1 MRRRDRAVADDAWI
15 RELLDNAAVGVLA
28 TVADGQP
35 FVNSNLFV
43 YDEAGHAIWM
53 HTAATGRTR
62 DNVAADTPV
71 CFTAFEMGR
80 LLPAEEA
87 LEFSV
92 EYAGVV
98 AFGRARIVVDPDA
111 ARRGLQLLLDKYFPD
126 LRPGRDYRPI
136 TDDELRRTAVYR
148 IDIEAWSGKMKRADE
163 DFPGARN
170 WLERIQLD
178 RDQTIGSEPVPGAKG
193 RWEAPPASQ

>member
-1 MRRRDRAVADDAWI
+1 MTGPGDQRTVLRRRDRAVSDEAWI
-15 RELLDNAAVGVLA
+15 RELLHNAATGVLA
-28 TVADGQP
+28 TADNGQP

-43 YDEAGHAIWM
+43 YDEAEHAIWM

-62 DNVAADTPV
+62 DNIAAEHRV

-80 LLPAEEA
+80 LLPADEA

-98 AFGRARIVVDPDA
+98 AFGRARIETDVEV

-126 LRPGRDYRPI
+126 RRPGRDYRPI
-136 TDDELRRTAVYR
+136 TNDELRRTAVYR
-148 IDIEAWSGKMKRADE
+148 VDIEAWSGKMKRAE
-163 DFPGARN
+163 EEFPGARN
-170 WLERIQLD
+170 WLDRKQLERMP
-178 RDQTIGSEPVPGAKG
+178 RDGS
-193 RWEAPPASQ
+193 